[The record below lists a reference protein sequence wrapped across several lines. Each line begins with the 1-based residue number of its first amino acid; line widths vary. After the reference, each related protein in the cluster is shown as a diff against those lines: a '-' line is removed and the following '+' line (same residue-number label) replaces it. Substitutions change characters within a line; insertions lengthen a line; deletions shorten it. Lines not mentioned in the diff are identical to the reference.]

1 MSFFIPALKRRGF
14 QTKELYM
21 KISQSISSVVLLL
34 LAAVALSP
42 TASAASAPVLAR
54 PSVSSPSAQL
64 ISQAGMMS
72 LGGSGSLVSQ
82 LQEDLASLGY
92 FSGTNTGYFGSA
104 TEDAVMRFQQDAGL
118 TVDGQVG
125 SGTSEAI
132 RQRIGTGG
140 SSAPV
145 SETLLLNDSG
155 AQVSELQ
162 KRLINLGYFDGPATG
177 FFGSQTQAAVI
188 NFQQANGIAAD
199 GVVGRG
205 TAEAL
210 RQAQ

>member
-1 MSFFIPALKRRGF
+1 MNHCR
-14 QTKELYM
+14 M
-21 KISQSISSVVLLL
+21 KILQFPSSALLLL
-34 LAAVALSP
+34 LASVALVPAAIAGSAPVVARPAALSP
-42 TASAASAPVLAR
+42 
-54 PSVSSPSAQL
+54 SSQL
-64 ISQAGMMS
+64 ISQAEVMS
-72 LGGSGSLVSQ
+72 LGGNGPLVSQ

-118 TVDGQVG
+118 PVDGIVG
-125 SGTSEAI
+125 RRTSEEI
-132 RQRIGTGG
+132 RQRLGNGGTTG
-140 SSAPV
+140 PV
-145 SETLLLNDSG
+145 SETLRLNDSG

-162 KRLINLGYFDGPATG
+162 RRLINLGYFDGPATG

-199 GVVGRG
+199 GIVGRR

>member
-1 MSFFIPALKRRGF
+1 
-14 QTKELYM
+14 
-21 KISQSISSVVLLL
+21 LLL
-34 LAAVALSP
+34 TIAALVPISGAVSALAVA
-42 TASAASAPVLAR
+42 R
-54 PSVSSPSAQL
+54 PPVSSPSQL
-64 ISQAGMMS
+64 ISQAGVMS
-72 LGGSGSLVSQ
+72 QGGSGSLVSQ

-92 FSGTNTGYFGSA
+92 YSGTNTGYFGSA

-118 TVDGQVG
+118 TIDGQVG

-132 RQRIGTGG
+132 QQRIGTGS
-140 SSAPV
+140 SSAPA
-145 SETLLLNDSG
+145 SDTLMLNDSG

-162 KRLINLGYFDGPATG
+162 RRLITLGYFDGPATG

-199 GVVGRG
+199 GMVGRG

-210 RQAQ
+210 RQAK

>member
-1 MSFFIPALKRRGF
+1 MDDCN
-14 QTKELYM
+14 M
-21 KISQSISSVVLLL
+21 KTSQSTVSAFLLL
-34 LAAVALSP
+34 MTATVLVP
-42 TASAASAPVLAR
+42 TAGAVSAPSLA
-54 PSVSSPSAQL
+54 PSASSPSAQL
-64 ISQAGMMS
+64 ISQAGVMS

-92 FSGTNTGYFGSA
+92 FNDTNTGYFGSA
-104 TEDAVMRFQQDAGL
+104 TEDAVMRFQQDTGL
-118 TVDGQVG
+118 PVDGQVG

-132 RQRIGTGG
+132 QQRIGTGG
-140 SSAPV
+140 ASTSA
-145 SETLLLNDSG
+145 SDTLMLDDSG

-162 KRLINLGYFDGPATG
+162 RRLIDLGYLDGPATG

-199 GVVGRG
+199 GIVG
-205 TAEAL
+205 TADGL

>member
-1 MSFFIPALKRRGF
+1 MSR
-14 QTKELYM
+14 
-21 KISQSISSVVLLL
+21 
-34 LAAVALSP
+34 
-42 TASAASAPVLAR
+42 
-54 PSVSSPSAQL
+54 
-64 ISQAGMMS
+64 
-72 LGGSGSLVSQ
+72 GGSGPLVSQ

-92 FSGTNTGYFGSA
+92 YSGTNTGYFGTM
-104 TEDAVMRFQQDAGL
+104 TEDAVIRFQRDAGL

-132 RQRIGTGG
+132 QQRLGSG
-140 SSAPV
+140 SSTPI
-145 SETLLLNDSG
+145 SEVPISAVLMLNDTG

-162 KRLINLGYFDGPATG
+162 KRLITLGYFDGPATG
-177 FFGSQTQAAVI
+177 FFGALTQAAVI

-199 GVVGRG
+199 GIVGRG

>member
-1 MSFFIPALKRRGF
+1 MLTTAAFNPA
-14 QTKELYM
+14 
-21 KISQSISSVVLLL
+21 
-34 LAAVALSP
+34 
-42 TASAASAPVLAR
+42 ASAASAPVLSDR
-54 PSVSSPSAQL
+54 QSPASPPVQL
-64 ISQAGMMS
+64 ISQAGVMS
-72 LGGSGSLVSQ
+72 LGGSGPLVSQ

-104 TEDAVMRFQQDAGL
+104 TEDAVIRFQSDAGL
-118 TVDGQVG
+118 PADGTVGVE
-125 SGTSEAI
+125 TSEAI
-132 RQRIGTGG
+132 QQQLGTGD
-140 SSAPV
+140 SSLP
-145 SETLLLNDSG
+145 SDTLLLDDSG

-162 KRLINLGYFDGPATG
+162 NRLIELGYFDGPATG

-199 GVVGRG
+199 GIVGRG